1 MDLHND
7 LQHGTTGD
15 FGSLAQKPFWWWG
28 EIKSGSKCIKM
39 VQTNLG
45 CLQVALK
52 RCRKGPQCTSAKDT
66 APPTQKRP
74 SASRTDRNFCM
85 LALILSAHSWSFAG
99 SWLRSKPNN
108 LSTSGKQHQPVS
120 LRLTQI
126 RKIEKNTW
134 IRLDKS
140 RIRMDKAKI
149 DWTSPATQG
158 PRHWISSLQDACG
171 WLSRG
176 HLAQVWAWTS
186 VSSCRS
192 TQPGSRIQ
200 LWCRL
205 RMLEQTV
212 KTHVHYPSVSI
223 IILHGHLHWGDWPLQ
238 DP

>member
-1 MDLHND
+1 METALQITVVPSDSTTLAKSCNQFHGNNAYVVCAYASMHALPRQPRDNDVLIRASTILELWQGSHSFKQLRNTRVLYELKITVMGQRDLSF
-7 LQHGTTGD
+7 
-15 FGSLAQKPFWWWG
+15 FGSPPSPRFQLHQMKPNGSSQSFTTWHNWWLWQCGTEALLMMRGNQKW
-28 EIKSGSKCIKM
+28 IKM

-74 SASRTDRNFCM
+74 SAARTDRNFCM

-134 IRLDKS
+134 N
-140 RIRMDKAKI
+140 
-149 DWTSPATQG
+149 
-158 PRHWISSLQDACG
+158 
-171 WLSRG
+171 
-176 HLAQVWAWTS
+176 
-186 VSSCRS
+186 
-192 TQPGSRIQ
+192 
-200 LWCRL
+200 
-205 RMLEQTV
+205 
-212 KTHVHYPSVSI
+212 
-223 IILHGHLHWGDWPLQ
+223 
-238 DP
+238 